1 MGATNPLNFADKRT
15 LLVVDD
21 EPDNLTLLSG
31 VLKDEYK
38 VKVANSGARCRRC
51 RAPRSPTSCCST

>member
-21 EPDNLTLLSG
+21 EPDNLTLLAA

-38 VKVANSGARCRRC
+38 VKVVNNGV
-51 RAPRSPTSCCST
+51 RALQAL